1 MNKSVSSI
9 PLIKAGWLRV
19 LIYLL
24 VLLAIVSLSLVIYA
38 YKANTKLP
46 GGEMNITS
54 MQIDPGLL
62 SVGLFVLTLLVT
74 YIFRRWVDR
83 KPFVSLGINPE
94 AHGREAIAGGM
105 YAIFI
110 IGISSLLLKWTG
122 HLKWMDILF
131 DPRTLFLSFGT
142 ILLSAFYE
150 ELIFRGYVLSN
161 LLESFSKW
169 TALIISALLFMIA
182 HWNTVGFF
190 PMVTTLI
197 MGLILGINY
206 LYTRNLWFSV
216 CFHFGWKFLEGPVLG
231 FPGKNTIQT
240 LLQTDVQGDE
250 MITGGGSGFEGSV
263 ILTAFSILSLIALYL
278 FLQKKLNP
286 QSQPV
291 RDRK

>member
-1 MNKSVSSI
+1 
-9 PLIKAGWLRV
+9 
-19 LIYLL
+19 
-24 VLLAIVSLSLVIYA
+24 
-38 YKANTKLP
+38 
-46 GGEMNITS
+46 

-62 SVGLFVLTLLVT
+62 TVGLFVLTLVIT
-74 YIFRRWVDR
+74 YVFRRWVDR
-83 KPFVSLGINPE
+83 KSFISLGINPE
-94 AHGREAIAGGM
+94 GHGREAVAGGM

-142 ILLSAFYE
+142 IVLMAFSE
-150 ELIFRGYVLSN
+150 ELIFRGYILSN
-161 LLESFSKW
+161 LLESFPKRV
-169 TALIISALLFMIA
+169 ALLISSLLFMIA
-182 HWNTVGFF
+182 HWNALGFF

-206 LYTRNLWFSV
+206 LYTRNLWFSI

-231 FPGKNTIQT
+231 FPEKNTIQT
-240 LLQTDVQGDE
+240 LLQTDIQGDD
-250 MITGGGSGFEGSV
+250 MITGGGSGFEGSI